1 MRLRKIFTAAIAA
14 SALVAGMAIAPAYAA
29 TEVKM
34 ILWPGPEGEAMQ
46 KVVDAYNA
54 GQGKKDGVVV
64 KQVLLSRDNTFAK
77 EAALMKAKS
86 SEYDIYFT
94 EIGRAHV

>member
-1 MRLRKIFTAAIAA
+1 MRLRKLFTAAIAA

-46 KVVDAYNA
+46 KVVDATTL
-54 GQGKKDGVVV
+54 D
-64 KQVLLSRDNTFAK
+64 
-77 EAALMKAKS
+77 KARRMES
-86 SEYDIYFT
+86 L
-94 EIGRAHV
+94 